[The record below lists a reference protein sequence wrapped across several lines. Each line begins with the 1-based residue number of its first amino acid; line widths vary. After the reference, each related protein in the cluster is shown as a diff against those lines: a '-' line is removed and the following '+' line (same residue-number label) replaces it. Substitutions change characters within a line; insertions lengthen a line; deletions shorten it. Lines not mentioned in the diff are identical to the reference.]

1 MKSPPVGLCE
11 FPKKPFLSLLEN
23 AYLLILRGLGEI
35 LIC

>member
-23 AYLLILRGLGEI
+23 AYVVIPRGLGEI